1 MRNEFQV
8 MRDPTSEAA
17 LTLRERRPP
26 PAQLKD
32 ATIGLLSI
40 RKERSD
46 EFLDTVALELTSRGL
61 KVLRFAKPI
70 FAKPA
75 PLSVLQ
81 DLVEYCDVVVEGLA
95 D

>member
-46 EFLDTVALELTSRGL
+46 EFLDTVALETHVTRIEGVAFRQTHFRQTSAA
-61 KVLRFAKPI
+61 V
-70 FAKPA
+70 
-75 PLSVLQ
+75 SVA
-81 DLVEYCDVVVEGLA
+81 GPR
-95 D
+95 